1 MTTKSIDILVPAG
14 PLGLTHEPATT
25 RPAKPFRRRLPR
37 YTLYIMVALFGLNAL
52 LVALQG
58 LGLALALLGA
68 TTGLVATSIL
78 SLAAALGFVP
88 TLIALLAVPRLKPLR
103 LARSRW
109 QFWAR
114 PALYLATGLVLP
126 WLALV
131 IAAGI
136 DGIALRLLG
145 LSVS

>member
-1 MTTKSIDILVPAG
+1 MTTKSIDILVPTT
-14 PLGLTHEPATT
+14 PINLTREIATA

-37 YTLYIMVALFGLNAL
+37 YILRIMVIFFILNTV

-58 LGLALALLGA
+58 LGLALALLG
-68 TTGLVATSIL
+68 TTTGAISIVILGLVAL
-78 SLAAALGFVP
+78 LGFLPAV
-88 TLIALLAVPRLKPLR
+88 LAVLAIPRLKPLR
-103 LARSRW
+103 IARSRW

-114 PALYLATGLVLP
+114 PALYFAIGLALP
-126 WLALV
+126 WLTLV
-131 IAAGI
+131 IAAGL